1 MRQRE
6 EKKRQKEQ
14 EEADRIRKEAEEEAL
29 EKQREKDEL
38 LAKIAAQDAEKKRIE
53 AEERSKLGLFGQ
65 LMGRKPAPSSSA
77 AKPPRPIRDKDHA
90 ATRIQML
97 FLINSA
103 RLRAH
108 RKRMAIAKGTT
119 PPSINHTNPNSK
131 LSHPINNSHQP
142 KLSKLYQYPY
152 NSSSY

>member
-77 AKPPRPIRDKDHA
+77 AKPPRPI
-90 ATRIQML
+90 QML